1 MEINPR
7 GATFAPNM
15 ATTSIFAYTWKN
27 RRWPMGK
34 HRLEIELT
42 DDLLSRI
49 DSVSART
56 NHSRMDVVVE
66 TLREHLPEDRDVRNA
81 DPEILTAL
89 RALDDAYEEGMRL
102 SINRSDRDIL
112 ESIRAFRGED

>member
-1 MEINPR
+1 
-7 GATFAPNM
+7 
-15 ATTSIFAYTWKN
+15 
-27 RRWPMGK
+27 MGK

-66 TLREHLPEDRDVRNA
+66 TLREHLPATGSEDTTEASENRQDR
-81 DPEILTAL
+81 I
-89 RALDDAYEEGMRL
+89 RALLQHASRHSSGL
-102 SINRSDRDIL
+102 SADEVLR
-112 ESIRAFRGED
+112 EIREFRGDE

>member
-1 MEINPR
+1 
-7 GATFAPNM
+7 
-15 ATTSIFAYTWKN
+15 
-27 RRWPMGK
+27 MGK

-66 TLREHLPEDRDVRNA
+66 TLREHLPADRAAKNDT
-81 DPEILTAL
+81 EAL
-89 RALDDAYEEGMRL
+89 PAMRALDDAYEQGMRL
-102 SINRSDRDIL
+102 RINRSDRDIL
-112 ESIRAFRGED
+112 DSIRTFRGED

>member
-1 MEINPR
+1 
-7 GATFAPNM
+7 
-15 ATTSIFAYTWKN
+15 
-27 RRWPMGK
+27 MGK

-66 TLREHLPEDRDVRNA
+66 TLREHLPVKSSDDNA
-81 DPEILTAL
+81 DAGQNRKDRI
-89 RALDDAYEEGMRL
+89 RALLQHASRHSSGL
-102 SINRSDRDIL
+102 SADEVLR
-112 ESIRAFRGED
+112 EIREFRGHE

>member
-1 MEINPR
+1 
-7 GATFAPNM
+7 
-15 ATTSIFAYTWKN
+15 
-27 RRWPMGK
+27 MGK

-66 TLREHLPEDRDVRNA
+66 TLREHLPAMGGEDNA
-81 DPEILTAL
+81 KAWQNRKDRI
-89 RALDDAYEEGMRL
+89 RALLQDASRHSSGL
-102 SINRSDRDIL
+102 SADEVLR
-112 ESIRAFRGED
+112 EIREFRGDE

>member
-1 MEINPR
+1 
-7 GATFAPNM
+7 
-15 ATTSIFAYTWKN
+15 
-27 RRWPMGK
+27 MGK

-66 TLREHLPEDRDVRNA
+66 TLREHLPKDRAAKNDT
-81 DPEILTAL
+81 EAL
-89 RALDDAYEEGMRL
+89 PAMRVLDDAYEQGMRL
-102 SINRSDRDIL
+102 RVNRSDRDIL
-112 ESIRAFRGED
+112 DSIRTFRGED

>member
-1 MEINPR
+1 
-7 GATFAPNM
+7 
-15 ATTSIFAYTWKN
+15 
-27 RRWPMGK
+27 MGK

-66 TLREHLPEDRDVRNA
+66 TLREHLPEDSGVARD
-81 DPEILTAL
+81 DTKAL
-89 RALDDAYEEGMRL
+89 PAMRALDDAYEQGMRL
-102 SINRSDRDIL
+102 KINRSDRDIL
-112 ESIRAFRGED
+112 ESIRTFRGED